1 MYKMLSFFSSLKNS
15 ISCLLFHRLLIKT
28 RSRSRLDSS
37 VSIEDVISLD
47 ESVSIDNLTLS
58 PTHYIEKAI
67 NYLPNDAVEVFEH
80 VATKA
85 TKKVADAQTK
95 ASETVHKTR
104 ERASS
109 FLYSIRSNASLTS
122 REDISLDI
130 PVSTPDGR
138 DSRSTT
144 SSEDLRSEATAKPD
158 VNDIEDDLESSS
170 GENDAEDELCSLIV
184 NILFTIMWRGQRTAE
199 AVKERGCVIAT
210 INMLALDSNNELH
223 KSHIELKR
231 QLIELSIQAVLAD
244 MKDSSLNSAEVMS
257 QAENVMQWAF
267 DLVVLDPY
275 GNFDRKVSEPLL
287 DGILALTEALMV
299 FSEGKED
306 LEWADMAK
314 MAFEILLICA
324 EKATQEDIC
333 TMATAKLHALVQT
346 RASSPLEESA
356 FLMFR
361 LSTMILKCVENDK
374 HYSYLLPIMKA
385 LLEKTKTAF
394 NLQSQVPTLNLRLAG
409 PQFFEHFKTYCT
421 TEEWTYFTTKKVQPL
436 HDEYK
441 KGYLNNLPQEMDV
454 FWAESYELTKVFVHK
469 RSREVG
475 ESKLKFQSKY
485 EEPYRYALKCENSRF
500 NNVLGQLQSHASF
513 IRKRWQMSKRQFLG
527 PRGAWSDADSTVWS
541 EHWLLAYNENFE
553 RMRMK
558 LIPNYNFDPHI
569 EASAQRDNVQIEA
582 KTAQSGQNLLNFQL
596 SKDAVRSELI
606 EDSLTEDDLKSIAKD
621 QMETAHETDE
631 NEKLSEKLVLS
642 EDCQRVTY
650 MSVVKG
656 KLEVTT
662 NFVYFFDA
670 SPYREDQERHDFR
683 YVRISVKK

>member
-1 MYKMLSFFSSLKNS
+1 M
-15 ISCLLFHRLLIKT
+15 
-28 RSRSRLDSS
+28 
-37 VSIEDVISLD
+37 EDVISLD
-47 ESVSIDNLTLS
+47 ESVSIDNLPALS

-80 VATKA
+80 VANKA
-85 TKKVADAQTK
+85 SQKVVDAQNR
-95 ASETVHKTR
+95 ASETVTKTR

-122 REDISLDI
+122 REDLSLLE
-130 PVSTPDGR
+130 TEK
-138 DSRSTT
+138 DSKSNT

-158 VNDIEDDLESSS
+158 DEADEMEELESSDNE
-170 GENDAEDELCSLIV
+170 ENDAEDELCSLIV
-184 NILFTIMWRGQRTAE
+184 NILFTVMWRGLKTAE
-199 AVKERGCVIAT
+199 VKERGCVIAT
-210 INMLALDSNNELH
+210 INMLALDANNELH

-244 MKDSSLNSAEVMS
+244 MKDSSHSNSDVMIM
-257 QAENVMQWAF
+257 AENVMQWAY

-275 GNFDRKVSEPLL
+275 GNFDRKVSEALL
-287 DGILALTEALMV
+287 DGILGLTEGLMV

-306 LEWADMAK
+306 LEWVNMAK
-314 MAFEILLICA
+314 MALDILLNCA
-324 EKATQEDIC
+324 EKASTEDIC

-346 RASSPLEESA
+346 RGSSPLEESA

-361 LSTMILKCVENDK
+361 LSGIILKALEKDSENQ
-374 HYSYLLPIMKA
+374 HYSFLLPIMKA
-385 LLEKTKTAF
+385 LLEKTKTSL

-409 PQFFEHFKTYCT
+409 PQFFDHFRDYCQS
-421 TEEWTYFTTKKVQPL
+421 EEWTYFTNKKIQPL
-436 HDEYK
+436 HDAYRQ
-441 KGYLNNLPQEMDV
+441 GYLNDLPHEMDV
-454 FWAESYELTKVFVHK
+454 FWAECYELTKFLVHK
-469 RSREVG
+469 RAREVG

-485 EEPYRYALKCENSRF
+485 EEPYRHGVKLENLRF
-500 NNVLGQLQSHASF
+500 NNGLGQLQSHASF
-513 IRKRWQMSKRQFLG
+513 IRKRWQMAKRQFLG
-527 PRGAWSDADSTVWS
+527 PRGAWSDSDATVWS

-569 EASAQRDNVQIEA
+569 EASAQRDNVQIQDQ
-582 KTAQSGQNLLNFQL
+582 KSGKNLLNFQL

-606 EDSLTEDDLKSIAKD
+606 EDSLTEEDLKSIAME
-621 QMETAHETDE
+621 QMETAHETE
-631 NEKLSEKLVLS
+631 ESEKLTEKLVLS

-662 NFVYFFDA
+662 NFVYFFDG

-683 YVRISVKK
+683 YRFF